1 MKVVA
6 LGGSTRPD
14 SASERALRICG
25 ATAVDLGAEITYF
38 TGRGLMLPIY
48 DHTTNERDPAA
59 REFVEAVRQADALI
73 VASPGYHGAV
83 SGMVKNALDYLED
96 LHDDERPYLHGR
108 PIGTIA
114 VAHGWQSAVS
124 TLGQLRLIAHA
135 LRGWPTP
142 YGAALND
149 REATLGPDA
158 DSTDDSIVTQLSLV
172 ATQVVAFS
180 GAARG

>member
-1 MKVVA
+1 MRVVA

-14 SASERALRICG
+14 SASERALRLCG
-25 ATAVDLGAEITYF
+25 AAAASLGADVTYF
-38 TGRGLMLPIY
+38 AGRDLMLPIY
-48 DHTTNERDPAA
+48 DHTTDDREPAA
-59 REFVEAVRQADALI
+59 LEFIEAVRNADGVI

-83 SGMVKNALDYLED
+83 SGLVKNALDYLED
-96 LHDDERPYLHGR
+96 LRDDPRPYLDGR

-142 YGAALND
+142 YGAAVND
-149 REATLGPDA
+149 REVVLGPDA
-158 DSTDDSIVTQLSLV
+158 PSTDAGIVTQLGLV
-172 ATQVVAFS
+172 ATQVVTFS
-180 GAARG
+180 TTGRG